1 MHNRA
6 TGWLLRPQNENG
18 NADAP
23 WRKNITVNITQ
34 PAVAEDK
41 SRILK
46 CHASVVEYMY
56 GVNCEWRIN
65 RQPSST
71 LLLRYIA
78 FQYPSSTPL
87 YLNECVKQF
96 EGAKVG
102 DHISTFMFKWL
113 LRFNYHHPFLL
124 WIAGMFYCN
133 ATFSWGLLFP
143 GSHPGF
149 PSSSTSTFGT
159 GIAWQM
165 GSGKHGADYVC
176 WEVSGDFIVYVVGD
190 WGWNWK
196 EWLGWWWWWWTVW

>member
-1 MHNRA
+1 MPCFC
-6 TGWLLRPQNENG
+6 GWIYV
-18 NADAP
+18 
-23 WRKNITVNITQ
+23 W
-34 PAVAEDK
+34 
-41 SRILK
+41 
-46 CHASVVEYMY
+46 
-56 GVNCEWRIN
+56 CEWRIN

-159 GIAWQM
+159 GMQCDRLANGKRKTWRRLCLL
-165 GSGKHGADYVC
+165 GSFWRFY
-176 WEVSGDFIVYVVGD
+176 SLRRR
-190 WGWNWK
+190 
-196 EWLGWWWWWWTVW
+196 WLGLKLEGVTGMMMMMMNCLIIMAHDRQGREWIKLNHVASFD